1 MQNEA
6 APAQAQETESEYKH
20 VNPNFQAAGDAPA
33 QGLDAILDE
42 VEGKPAKTEGKP
54 PQGGKQPPKGGNLKP
69 DSGKLAETPKAQAPE
84 LFEIKVNGK
93 TQRLTRDELIAR
105 AQLSE
110 SATSRF
116 EEAAQARKQVE
127 KIISTA
133 RSNPIEALMDPAL
146 GLSKDQIRDAFEKWY
161 AQEYIDPETLTPEQL
176 RLRDAEAKLK
186 AYETAESES
195 KAKKEA
201 EEQEQL
207 TARETEN
214 LQKTIVEAMESSGLP
229 KTKFFVSR
237 MAFYM
242 RQNLLN
248 GWEAPTSVI
257 VAQVRKERQEI
268 MSDLTE
274 SSDPETLIALL
285 GDGVVNKIRQ
295 HDLKKLREKRA
306 PSFQPSTPREESE
319 TEEKVDYAEVKKAMR
334 RNWGV

>member
-6 APAQAQETESEYKH
+6 APAQDTQESEYKH
-20 VNPNFQAAGDAPA
+20 VNPNFQAAEDAPA

-42 VEGKPAKTEGKP
+42 VEGKPKKQAPQKGAPQQGKP
-54 PQGGKQPPKGGNLKP
+54 ATGAKPP
-69 DSGKLAETPKAQAPE
+69 AQEPAKAPE

-176 RLRDAEAKLK
+176 RLRDSEAELK
-186 AYETAESES
+186 AYKDREREAKEKAEQ
-195 KAKKEA
+195 
-201 EEQEQL
+201 EEQEKL
-207 TARETEN
+207 THQQTEN

-306 PSFQPSTPREESE
+306 PSFQPSQPREESE
-319 TEEKVDYAEVKKAMR
+319 TEEKVDYAEVKRAMR
-334 RNWGV
+334 KQWGV